1 MKKTILAIGAHP
13 DDCDISV
20 GGTSALWAAA
30 GHTVHFASL
39 TDGSRGHYQEQYLR
53 DPEELVLRRRAE
65 ARAACALIGA
75 RYHCLG
81 ITDGEVVPNVESLRR
96 VVRLIREVAPD
107 LIVCNRPNDYHRD
120 HRYAARLVLDAAY
133 MLTVPFFCPE
143 SLHMQQEPVIAY
155 WWDCFHEEGRFRTDV
170 VVPIRSVWETKVA
183 MVAAHE
189 SQVFEWLPYNMG
201 ILGEVPEGRT
211 ERLAALQGW
220 LRTRHAE
227 FAQRCDLP
235 SGDPVEAFQ
244 ISEYGR
250 RPDDSTIGQLFPR

>member
-107 LIVCNRPNDYHRD
+107 LIVCNRPND
-120 HRYAARLVLDAAY
+120 
-133 MLTVPFFCPE
+133 
-143 SLHMQQEPVIAY
+143 
-155 WWDCFHEEGRFRTDV
+155 
-170 VVPIRSVWETKVA
+170 
-183 MVAAHE
+183 
-189 SQVFEWLPYNMG
+189 
-201 ILGEVPEGRT
+201 
-211 ERLAALQGW
+211 
-220 LRTRHAE
+220 
-227 FAQRCDLP
+227 
-235 SGDPVEAFQ
+235 
-244 ISEYGR
+244 
-250 RPDDSTIGQLFPR
+250 